1 MDRIIKRVDFPKI
14 MQPQALKVCAYTRV
28 SSGKDAM
35 LHSLSAQ
42 VSHYSEMI
50 QSHIG
55 WVYCGVYSD
64 EALTGTKSDREGFQQ
79 MLTDCRAGKIDMVI
93 TKSISRFARNT
104 VTLLETVRELKNLG
118 IDVFFE
124 EQNIRTMSAD
134 GELMLTILAMPRK
147 KAALSVRTRNGV
159 LKETLKRVFL
169 GTAGCLATECR
180 RANTVSFR
188 RRPSLCAA
196 FTGNF
201 STAWGETALQQD

>member
-55 WVYCGVYSD
+55 WAYCGAYSD

-104 VTLLETVRELKNLG
+104 KDCLQNIRELKELGVNVRFEREG
-118 IDVFFE
+118 IDTVKV
-124 EQNIRTMSAD
+124 SS
-134 GELMLTILAMPRK
+134 ELI
-147 KAALSVRTRNGV
+147 
-159 LKETLKRVFL
+159 
-169 GTAGCLATECR
+169 TAIY
-180 RANTVSFR
+180 
-188 RRPSLCAA
+188 AA
-196 FTGNF
+196 FAQKESESISGNMRWSYQCRMEQGAF
-201 STAWGETALQQD
+201 NTYHAPVGFTLIDGDLQVNQAEVPTIQRIFTEFLSGNNS

>member
-79 MLTDCRAGKIDMVI
+79 MLTDCREKLIWSLQKAFHALPA
-93 TKSISRFARNT
+93 TPSRFW
-104 VTLLETVRELKNLG
+104 K
-118 IDVFFE
+118 
-124 EQNIRTMSAD
+124 
-134 GELMLTILAMPRK
+134 
-147 KAALSVRTRNGV
+147 
-159 LKETLKRVFL
+159 
-169 GTAGCLATECR
+169 
-180 RANTVSFR
+180 
-188 RRPSLCAA
+188 PS
-196 FTGNF
+196 G
-201 STAWGETALQQD
+201 S